1 MAENTTSAMQVY
13 GAGPSGDGGGAGLVP
28 LYVASAEPVRSV
40 YSLFAQRVEIGREAG
55 CDIVVHAD
63 AVSRRHAMIERSGGE
78 TRITDMGSRNGTIVD
93 GAFITT
99 ATLEHG
105 AEVRVGDAVFKY
117 VAEGASAY
125 FGYRFDGTMEGGAR
139 RKSAPSTLLGGAT
152 IDDVV
157 SRLEKIATTMLSVIV
172 QGESGTGKEV
182 AASEVHRLSGRRGA
196 FVPVNCAAIPATLL
210 ESELF
215 GYRKGAFSGADRDK
229 VGLVR
234 AAHGGT
240 LFLDEIGDMPP
251 EAQAKL
257 LRVLQAREVMPVGAT
272 QAEGVDVRVVC
283 ATHRDLTQL
292 QQRGTFRGDLFAR
305 LNEYAVT
312 LTPLRDRKEDV
323 YLLARAMLARHG
335 REDLRLAFSFVLGLL
350 HYDWPFNVRELEAC
364 IKRAI
369 ALAEGPELTAAHLSD
384 AQREA
389 MLTYGRRE
397 DASASR
403 PPSTPSA
410 EIPPFPGARAGT
422 PTPEELRALLAAHR
436 GNVAAVGRV
445 LGKERM
451 QIHRWM
457 KRYGIEVGDYR

>member
-1 MAENTTSAMQVY
+1 MAEDTTSAMQVY
-13 GAGPSGDGGGAGLVP
+13 GAGAPGDGGGAGLVP
-28 LYVASAEPVRSV
+28 LYVASTEPVRSV
-40 YSLFAQRVEIGREAG
+40 YSLFSARVELGRDAA
-55 CDIVVHAD
+55 CDVVIHAN
-63 AVSRRHAMIERSGGE
+63 AVSRRHAMIERNDGE

-99 ATLEHG
+99 TTLEHG
-105 AEVRVGDAVFKY
+105 AEIRVGDAVFKF

-139 RKSAPSTLLGGAT
+139 RKGGASSLIGGAT
-152 IDDVV
+152 IDGVV
-157 SRLEKIATTMLSVIV
+157 AELEKVAPTMLSIIV
-172 QGESGTGKEV
+172 RGESGTGKEV
-182 AASEVHRLSGRRGA
+182 AAGEVHRLSGRRGA

-257 LRVLQAREVMPVGAT
+257 LRVVQAREVMPVGAT
-272 QAEGVDVRVVC
+272 QAEPVDVRVVC
-283 ATHRDLTQL
+283 ATHRDLSSLRQS
-292 QQRGTFRGDLFAR
+292 GAFRGDLFAR

-312 LTPLRDRKEDV
+312 LPPLRDRKEDV
-323 YLLARAMLARHG
+323 YLLTREMLARHG
-335 REDLRLAFSFVLGLL
+335 RGELRPAFSFLIGLL

-369 ALAEGPELTAAHLSD
+369 ALADGPELTSTHLSD
-384 AQREA
+384 AQRDA
-389 MLTYGRRE
+389 MSSYGRRDE
-397 DASASR
+397 ATASR
-403 PPSTPSA
+403 PPSTPST
-410 EIPPFPGARAGT
+410 EVPVFPGARAGT
-422 PTPEELRALLAAHR
+422 PTPDELRALLAAHR

-457 KRYGIEVGDYR
+457 KRFGIVVDDFR